1 LRFVN
6 RFFEK
11 TKIFV
16 CGRFLGRIKDEGQRT
31 RDREGT
37 AALAGGAAV
46 PWLRCTDFART
57 ITLVLGGFRDPLGF
71 LERSKGVLRR
81 RIDGKEL

>member
-6 RFFEK
+6 RFFRK
-11 TKIFV
+11 KKSF
-16 CGRFLGRIKDEGQRT
+16 CGRAVFGADKGRGIGKVLPPCGS
-31 RDREGT
+31 
-37 AALAGGAAV
+37 AAV
-46 PWLRCTDFART
+46 PWLRCTDLART